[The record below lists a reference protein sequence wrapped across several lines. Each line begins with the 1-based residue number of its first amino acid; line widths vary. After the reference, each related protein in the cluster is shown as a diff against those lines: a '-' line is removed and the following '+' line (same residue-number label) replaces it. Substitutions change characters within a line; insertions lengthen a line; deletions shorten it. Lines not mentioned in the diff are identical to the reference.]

1 MNHSQC
7 LSVLHAVC
15 MTGIQAFPG
24 FEPIVSDDAGV
35 LATAAAGLLSRQ
47 RQRDAAARECV
58 LQRYNWDSNLQ
69 RIERLLETGR
79 IEPDL

>member
-1 MNHSQC
+1 MSMQ
-7 LSVLHAVC
+7 LPVIATPGA

-24 FEPIVSDDAGV
+24 FEPVVSEDADT
-35 LATAAAGLLSRQ
+35 LAAEAARLLGQARRPS
-47 RQRDAAARECV
+47 AAARDCV
-58 LQRYNWDSNLQ
+58 LQRYNWDANLQ